1 VTRLGRSIGALAA
14 IMLWVLA
21 GCARTETDAQT
32 IRFWAMGSEGEVVA
46 ELLSEFERRNPGIHV
61 QLQQLPWKG
70 AHAKL
75 LTAVA
80 GDSTP
85 DIAQLGNTWIPE
97 MVALHALA
105 PLDGELAGATAV
117 RADDYFPGIFATNR
131 IDGAVYGIPWYVDTR
146 LLFYR
151 RDLLAAAGFDVPP
164 QTWAD
169 WRRALDALKA
179 RAGPNQYAILLPLN
193 EFEPLLVLALQQE
206 DPLLR
211 DGGRYGNFRSAGF
224 RRALAFYVDLFTDG
238 LAPPVSNTQV
248 ANVWTE
254 FGRGTFAFYPSGPW
268 NIAEFKRRLPAA
280 QQGDWAVMPMP
291 GPQGPGA
298 SNAGGASLVVFAA
311 SRAKPAAWRLIEFLS
326 EPAVQSRFHALTGN
340 LPPRRSAW
348 NDPALAHDAHVQ
360 PFRDQLERAKSTPAI
375 PEWEQIATEMQLVA
389 EQAVLTG
396 QSVDAA
402 VIDIDRRVDAILS
415 KRRWMLA
422 RISHTRPTA
431 AADTRDLTR
440 AAPSAELNVGSPTSS
455 PVFSPPRVPCRRLD
469 ALATDEC
476 EKCGLDKERQ

>member
-1 VTRLGRSIGALAA
+1 MSVASRCSMLVLLGCLALSACNRS
-14 IMLWVLA
+14 VD
-21 GCARTETDAQT
+21 DAQT
-32 IRFWAMGSEGEVVA
+32 VRFWAMGSEGEVA
-46 ELLSEFERRNPGIHV
+46 DELLREFERRNPDIHV

-80 GDSTP
+80 GGSTP
-85 DIAQLGNTWIPE
+85 DLAQLGNTWIPE

-105 PLDGELAGATAV
+105 PLDRKLVDSTVV
-117 RADDYFPGIFATNR
+117 RADDYFAGIFATNR
-131 IDGAVYGIPWYVDTR
+131 IGDAVYGVPWYVDTR

-169 WRRALDALKA
+169 WRQALDALKA
-179 RAGPNQYAILLPLN
+179 RTGPDQFSILLPLN

-224 RRALAFYVDLFTDG
+224 RRALAFYLEMFAAG
-238 LAPPVSNTQV
+238 LAPPVSNTQI

-280 QQGDWAVMPMP
+280 QQGDWAAMPMP

-311 SRAKPAAWRLIEFLS
+311 SKAKPAAWRLIEFLS
-326 EPAVQSRFHALTGN
+326 EPAVQSRFYALTGN

-348 NDPALAHDAHVQ
+348 SDSALAGDEHVQ
-360 PFRDQLERAKSTPAI
+360 AFRDQLERAKPTPAI

-402 VIDIDRRVDAILS
+402 VTEIDRRVDAILS
-415 KRRWMLA
+415 KRRWMLD
-422 RISHTRPTA
+422 RERP
-431 AADTRDLTR
+431 
-440 AAPSAELNVGSPTSS
+440 
-455 PVFSPPRVPCRRLD
+455 
-469 ALATDEC
+469 
-476 EKCGLDKERQ
+476 

>member
-1 VTRLGRSIGALAA
+1 VNPIRRGAGALVVLVA
-14 IMLWVLA
+14 LVLA
-21 GCARTETDAQT
+21 GCTRSEADAQT
-32 IRFWAMGSEGEVVA
+32 IRFWAMGREGEVVA
-46 ELLSEFERRNPGIHV
+46 ELLREFERRNPGIRV

-85 DIAQLGNTWIPE
+85 DLAQLGNTWIPE

-105 PLDGELAGATAV
+105 PLGRELAGPTAV
-117 RADDYFPGIFATNR
+117 QADDYFPGIFATNR

-151 RDLLAAAGFDVPP
+151 RDLLAAAGFEVPP
-164 QTWAD
+164 RNWHE
-169 WRRALDALKA
+169 WRQALDALKA
-179 RAGPNQYAILLPLN
+179 RAGPSQYAILLPLN

-211 DGGRYGNFRSAGF
+211 DGGRYGNFRSDGF
-224 RRALAFYVDLFTDG
+224 RRALAFYLDLFAAG
-238 LAPPVSNTQV
+238 LAPPVSNTQI

-268 NIAEFKRRLPAA
+268 NIAEFERRLPAA
-280 QQGDWAVMPMP
+280 QQADWAAMPMP

-298 SNAGGASLVVFAA
+298 SNAGGSSLVVFSA
-311 SRAKPAAWRLIEFLS
+311 SEAKPAAWRLIEFLS
-326 EPAVQSRFHALTGN
+326 EPAVQSRFYALTGN

-348 NDPALAHDAHVQ
+348 GDPMLARDAHVQ
-360 PFRDQLERAKSTPAI
+360 AFRDQLERARPTPAI
-375 PEWEQIATEMQLVA
+375 PEWEQIVTEMQLVA

-396 QSVDAA
+396 QGVDAA
-402 VIDIDRRVDAILS
+402 VTEIDRRVDAILG
-415 KRRWMLA
+415 KRRWL
-422 RISHTRPTA
+422 
-431 AADTRDLTR
+431 
-440 AAPSAELNVGSPTSS
+440 
-455 PVFSPPRVPCRRLD
+455 LD
-469 ALATDEC
+469 R
-476 EKCGLDKERQ
+476 ERQ